1 MKINIFFFY
10 FESIYLIGE
19 IQFLISMMGN
29 VKYLYGICFN
39 MYYGVSWDMC
49 KMLYI
54 YFYSKE

>member
-1 MKINIFFFY
+1 
-10 FESIYLIGE
+10 
-19 IQFLISMMGN
+19 MMGY
-29 VKYLYGICFN
+29 VKDLYGICFN